1 MPTLS
6 NFIVYSV
13 FSDLIDYIHC
23 YYRFKGVFLR
33 EPMFFCMNKSLLIVR
48 GTHIIM
54 KIMALKKAG
63 EKSLYMKNTFE
74 LKADVIDVFT
84 HHFGASSQASTGLI
98 L

>member
-1 MPTLS
+1 
-6 NFIVYSV
+6 
-13 FSDLIDYIHC
+13 
-23 YYRFKGVFLR
+23 
-33 EPMFFCMNKSLLIVR
+33 
-48 GTHIIM
+48 M